1 MTFDEKDPPRMF
13 FAKVLENKHGKLGTG
28 IPKEVIVRRLV
39 DYIAHGVSED
49 AIEVT
54 ENEFSIEYRL
64 SVYVLSPAQLERLI
78 AFRAERMHPSIP
90 SISEM
95 E

>member
-13 FAKVLENKHGKLGTG
+13 SAKVLENKHGKLGTG
-28 IPKEVIVRRLV
+28 IPRNIIVKRLF
-39 DYIAHGVSED
+39 DYIARGISDD
-49 AIEVT
+49 AIKVT
-54 ENEFSIEYRL
+54 DNEFSIEHRL
-64 SVYVLSPAQLERLI
+64 SVYVLSPAQLERLV
-78 AFRAERMHPSIP
+78 ALRAERTHPSIP